1 MGIVC
6 IRFGPDQ
13 SRTLIS
19 MAANSSHMDIMG
31 NNLVTT
37 LTSSF
42 LIGSSSI
49 LQVTRTII
57 KFRLGSKFGKI
68 RPGTEELA
76 ATERL
81 KHSHRLIMRE
91 ML

>member
-1 MGIVC
+1 MGWGIVC

-13 SRTLIS
+13 ISTLIS
-19 MAANSSHMDIMG
+19 MAANSSHMVIMG

-37 LTSSF
+37 LASSF
-42 LIGSSSI
+42 LIGSSLF

-57 KFRLGSKFGKI
+57 KSRLGLKFGKI

-76 ATERL
+76 APERL
-81 KHSHRLIMRE
+81 KKSP
-91 ML
+91 